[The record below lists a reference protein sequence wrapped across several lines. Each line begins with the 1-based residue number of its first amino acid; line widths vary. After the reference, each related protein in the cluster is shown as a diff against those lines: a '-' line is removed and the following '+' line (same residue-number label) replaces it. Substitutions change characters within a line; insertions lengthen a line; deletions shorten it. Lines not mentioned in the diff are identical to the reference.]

1 MFVVDHGNSWSHVMD
16 RAETCKDHDFFS
28 HVKKIVVHRSIKKYR
43 RQSKH
48 RRGSIVLAP
57 YNVTVVDRNGIL
69 LIRDGSHWTP
79 HLRQAKPTP
88 GCHYDATMM
97 ALWTSAIYQD
107 ATKTSTGNNSLL
119 VCSTCLR
126 GSWENWNRHNR
137 MMPKLRRTR
146 ECVVIPL
153 AANEPSS
160 GVPEPPI
167 NVQSVPAEVVVHCE
181 DSTKPRAPPW
191 TVVEKNILT
200 WMNPH
205 HVAFQNN
212 QKKTISSPQHHVIV
226 EMQDRSHVRKF
237 CIHHLPRM
245 R

>member
-1 MFVVDHGNSWSHVMD
+1 
-16 RAETCKDHDFFS
+16 
-28 HVKKIVVHRSIKKYR
+28 
-43 RQSKH
+43 
-48 RRGSIVLAP
+48 
-57 YNVTVVDRNGIL
+57 
-69 LIRDGSHWTP
+69 
-79 HLRQAKPTP
+79 
-88 GCHYDATMM
+88 
-97 ALWTSAIYQD
+97 
-107 ATKTSTGNNSLL
+107 
-119 VCSTCLR
+119 
-126 GSWENWNRHNR
+126 
-137 MMPKLRRTR
+137 MMPKLRRTI

-191 TVVEKNILT
+191 TVVEKKILT